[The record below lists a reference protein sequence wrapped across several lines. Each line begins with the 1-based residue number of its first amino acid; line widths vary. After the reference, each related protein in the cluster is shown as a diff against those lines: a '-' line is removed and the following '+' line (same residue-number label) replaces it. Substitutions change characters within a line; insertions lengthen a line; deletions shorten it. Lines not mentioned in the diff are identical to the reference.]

1 MRISIIIPTYNEER
15 AIGATVLAIQDL
27 KLGCDVEILVVDDGS
42 TDATAKVAQTAGA
55 KVISHPYNIGN
66 GAAVKTGIRNSGGDV
81 LVFMDGD
88 GQHDPAE
95 IPKLVRLLSRYHMAV
110 GARDFS
116 SQAGLHR
123 GLANMLYN
131 TLASFVSDFDVK
143 DLTSGYRAMR
153 RDDAIRFCD
162 MFPNTFS
169 YPTTSTLAFVRS
181 GRAVAYSPIVA
192 HRRVGT
198 SKIRIF
204 RDGFEF
210 LIIIMKIAMTFAP
223 FRIFLPISSF
233 LFFAGLGRYIYTYV
247 SAGQFTSM
255 SALLMNS
262 AVIVFMLGL
271 ISEQIAAL
279 RFERGDK
286 LFAVEDQS
294 KYVSLKD
301 FALQRECGNQNIK
314 ETSEQQSV
322 SSASTIRSA
331 TSTHHDS

>member
-1 MRISIIIPTYNEER
+1 MQLSIIIPTFNEER

-27 KLGCDVEILVVDDGS
+27 KLGDDVEILVIDDGS
-42 TDATAKVAQTAGA
+42 SDATARVAETAGA

-66 GAAVKTGIRNSGGDV
+66 GAAVKTGIRNSSGEV
-81 LVFMDGD
+81 LVFLDGD

-95 IPKLVRLLSRYHMAV
+95 IPKLVRLLARYHMAV

-131 TLASFVSDFDVK
+131 SLASFVSDFDVK
-143 DLTSGYRAMR
+143 DLTSGFRAMR

-169 YPTTSTLAFVRS
+169 YPTTSTLAFIRS

-192 HRRVGT
+192 HKRVGT
-198 SKIRIF
+198 SKIRIL

-223 FRIFLPISSF
+223 LRIFLPISSF
-233 LFFAGLGRYIYTYV
+233 LFFSGLGRYMFTYFTE
-247 SAGQFTSM
+247 GRFTSM

-271 ISEQIAAL
+271 IAEQIAAL

-301 FALQRECGNQNIK
+301 FAVPQDIK
-314 ETSEQQSV
+314 EQLSDNS
-322 SSASTIRSA
+322 
-331 TSTHHDS
+331 TSTNQSTAVTRHDS

>member
-1 MRISIIIPTYNEER
+1 VRISVIIPTFNEEQ
-15 AIGATVLAIQDL
+15 AIGSTVLAVLDL
-27 KLGCDVEILVVDDGS
+27 KLNCELEILVVDDGS
-42 TDATAKVAQTAGA
+42 SDGTARVAAAAGA
-55 KVISHPYNIGN
+55 KVLSHPYNIGN
-66 GAAVKTGIRNSGGDV
+66 GAAVKTGIRNATGDV

-95 IPKLVRLLSRYHMAV
+95 IPHLVCKISKYHMVV

-116 SQAGLHR
+116 SQAGWHR

-131 TLASFVSDFDVK
+131 QLASFVSDFDVK

-153 RDDAIRFCD
+153 RDDALRFCD

-181 GRAVAYSPIVA
+181 GRSVAYIPIIA
-192 HRRVGT
+192 HPRVGT
-198 SKIRIF
+198 SKIRIL

-210 LIIIMKIAMTFAP
+210 LIIIMKISMTFAP

-233 LFFAGLGRYIYTYV
+233 LFFAGLGRYAYTYLV
-247 SAGQFTSM
+247 AGQFTAM
-255 SALLMNS
+255 SGLLLNS
-262 AVIVFMLGL
+262 SVIVFMLGL

-294 KYVSLKD
+294 KYLSLKD
-301 FALQRECGNQNIK
+301 LGRSD
-314 ETSEQQSV
+314 ETGPDE
-322 SSASTIRSA
+322 SSRGVRVEPGAAKPTAYGR
-331 TSTHHDS
+331 HDS